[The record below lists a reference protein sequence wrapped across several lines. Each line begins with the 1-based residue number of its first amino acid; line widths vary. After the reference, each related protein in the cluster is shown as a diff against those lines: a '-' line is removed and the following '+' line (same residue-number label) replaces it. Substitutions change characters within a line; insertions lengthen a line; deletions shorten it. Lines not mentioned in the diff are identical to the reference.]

1 MLEYQLSS
9 NPFLSTLPSPPSPLF
24 SLSLLQPSHSLPDH
38 LLLTSLHTPSPPSP
52 PPPLPPLPL
61 TSLPSPSPPVLQ
73 FHEVVASSECHQVG
87 VVGRGGDGHRPSAP
101 DVGVTQL
108 VRQCL
113 DVISCEVIVI
123 PQHMVM
129 GRPRCTLVGG
139 GEGGGEGRGGEG
151 EGEGRG
157 RGGEGEGRGGKG
169 SGEGEGSKIMIFYAH
184 HTHLLGFSHF
194 SLCAPPPAP
203 PTCIPAWLQR

>member
-1 MLEYQLSS
+1 M
-9 NPFLSTLPSPPSPLF
+9 
-24 SLSLLQPSHSLPDH
+24 
-38 LLLTSLHTPSPPSP
+38 
-52 PPPLPPLPL
+52 
-61 TSLPSPSPPVLQ
+61 
-73 FHEVVASSECHQVG
+73 G

-129 GRPRCTLVGG
+129 GRPRRTLV
-139 GEGGGEGRGGEG
+139 GGGEGRGGEG
-151 EGEGRG
+151 RG
-157 RGGEGEGRGGKG
+157 GGKG
-169 SGEGEGSKIMIFYAH
+169 SGEGEGSKIMIFYTH
-184 HTHLLGFSHF
+184 HTHFLEFLHF
-194 SLCAPPPAP
+194 SPCVPPPAP

>member
-1 MLEYQLSS
+1 M
-9 NPFLSTLPSPPSPLF
+9 
-24 SLSLLQPSHSLPDH
+24 
-38 LLLTSLHTPSPPSP
+38 
-52 PPPLPPLPL
+52 
-61 TSLPSPSPPVLQ
+61 
-73 FHEVVASSECHQVG
+73 G

-129 GRPRCTLVGG
+129 GRPRRTLVGGEERRGGGRGDGRGGG
-139 GEGGGEGRGGEG
+139 GEGGGGE
-151 EGEGRG
+151 ER
-157 RGGEGEGRGGKG
+157 RKGRGGKG
-169 SGEGEGSKIMIFYAH
+169 SEIMIFYAH
-184 HTHLLGFSHF
+184 HTHLLGFSYF
-194 SLCAPPPAP
+194 SPYAPPPAP